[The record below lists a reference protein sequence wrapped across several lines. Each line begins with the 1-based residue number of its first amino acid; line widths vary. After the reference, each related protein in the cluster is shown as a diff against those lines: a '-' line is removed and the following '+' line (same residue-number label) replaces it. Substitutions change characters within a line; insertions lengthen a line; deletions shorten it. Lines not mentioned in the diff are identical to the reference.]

1 MIRILINLLENGE
14 GIRDGWYFLFDVFL
28 LPFTCFASAH
38 SFLLFLSFFSILLL
52 IYLLAQCVMLN
63 EMEIPFEYFLFYFF
77 GKQICLR
84 LGIFEVIAHFS
95 YVGTSVLELLRL
107 L

>member
-28 LPFTCFASAH
+28 LHSLALPPFILFFC
-38 SFLLFLSFFSILLL
+38 SFPFFSILLL

-63 EMEIPFEYFLFYFF
+63 EMEIPFEYFYF
-77 GKQICLR
+77 GKDIFLR
-84 LGIFEVIAHFS
+84 LGIFEVIAHF
-95 YVGTSVLELLRL
+95 
-107 L
+107 